1 MPSTLDI
8 FSHISV
14 LPSPL
19 WHPKVDSVLN
29 NAFPHFLDLLSHGKL
44 SPPQLLY
51 LSLLDC
57 NNTIILKYPYTPS
70 GLYSASQSTSC
81 SSVHSSQSP
90 SGILISLPNNSTEPK
105 RQIPEGISF
114 LRKKKSS
121 LEVSQGSPQGQQ
133 D

>member
-14 LPSPL
+14 LPPPL

-90 SGILISLPNNSTEPK
+90 SDVLISLPNNSTEPK
-105 RQIPEGISF
+105 RQISEGISF

-121 LEVSQGSPQGQQ
+121 LEVSQGSPQRQQ